1 MLQVSSQSLLNPEAS
16 TQSVDHYSI
25 GSTFLSGDIF
35 FSWAVCVCMCVK
47 EKEGEKGVR
56 KRLSQHI

>member
-16 TQSVDHYSI
+16 TQSVDHCSI

-35 FSWAVCVCMCVK
+35 FSWAVCVYMCERERGGERS
-47 EKEGEKGVR
+47 EKET
-56 KRLSQHI
+56 